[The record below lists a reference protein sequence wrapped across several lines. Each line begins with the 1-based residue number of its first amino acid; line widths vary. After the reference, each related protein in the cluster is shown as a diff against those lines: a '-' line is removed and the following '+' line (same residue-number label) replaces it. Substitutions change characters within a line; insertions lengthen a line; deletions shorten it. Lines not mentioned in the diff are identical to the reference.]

1 MATLVL
7 HTVGTAF
14 GGPIGGAIGSL
25 LGQSIDQQLFGSGK
39 GPHLGSLKV
48 QGSSYGS
55 PIPRLYGTMR
65 VAGSIVWAT
74 DLKESSSSGDFKG
87 QPGSLT
93 YSVSLAIAL
102 SSRPVTQVKRIWADG
117 KLVRGAAGDFKVG
130 CTFRFYAGDEQ
141 QQVDPLIASIETIGS
156 TPAYRGIALAVFED
170 LQLGDFGNRIPFF
183 TFEVESD
190 PSPPTITAILADAS
204 GGKIA
209 ASDQRNVVGYAAYGD
224 AIQPAVQP
232 FVDHFGIQLFDD
244 GQSLRAPTS
253 ASFDCLDTELGCS
266 ADLQPQ
272 PRAERSQVAA
282 RSLPTALTVE
292 YYDPARD
299 FQAAQSRASI
309 PSALAKTA
317 SEQLPAALDCGFARA
332 LTETALARQ
341 WAERD
346 TLRLRLPPPYLTLE
360 PGMFLK
366 RPNDTAYWTVSRTET
381 DGMAVIADLHS
392 RYGSFESMAS
402 DPGRVL
408 SSPDVE
414 VQPTQLAILEL
425 PDIDGTAGDAPQLS
439 IAASSAAG
447 AWKPVAVQIDTSGI
461 SQISQTAALPTI
473 LGVADT
479 VLGDGQSILFDE
491 RSSVDVQLTSHEH
504 WLQSCDDDA
513 LVNGGNL
520 AAVGTE
526 LIQFGKVET
535 LGAGKFRLSR
545 LLRGRRG
552 TEWAMGTHGA
562 GETFAMIDPTRLQP
576 VPVPVSAIGS
586 DLSATALG
594 LGDDAAVPVVHTV
607 SGEALKPPSPV
618 HLTAEFD
625 SAGNLNCSW
634 CRRSRSGWAWIDNV
648 DAPLGCSS
656 ELYTVQLQGSASR
669 LELQTNVASATF
681 RAADITTIGS
691 GMVLNVT
698 QVGDFAVSRPAT
710 IQINS

>member
-1 MATLVL
+1 VKFRSARELIRALATAAPEEQRRIIWSMTPADLLALDADFESWAHRNQLPPPDQGWRNWLMMAGRGFGKTRAGAEWIEGLARSRPGVRMALIGATIDEARRVMVEGVSGVL
-7 HTVGTAF
+7 SVA
-14 GGPIGGAIGSL
+14 ARNGSRVEWEPS
-25 LGQSIDQQLFGSGK
+25 LGRLTWRNGSEA
-39 GPHLGSLKV
+39 
-48 QGSSYGS
+48 Q
-55 PIPRLYGTMR
+55 IF
-65 VAGSIVWAT
+65 
-74 DLKESSSSGDFKG
+74 SGDN
-87 QPGSLT
+87 
-93 YSVSLAIAL
+93 
-102 SSRPVTQVKRIWADG
+102 ADG
-117 KLVRGAAGDFKVG
+117 LRGPEHDFAWV
-130 CTFRFYAGDEQ
+130 
-141 QQVDPLIASIETIGS
+141 
-156 TPAYRGIALAVFED
+156 
-170 LQLGDFGNRIPFF
+170 F

-272 PRAERSQVAA
+272 PRAARSQVAA

-317 SEQLPAALDCGFARA
+317 TEQLPAALDCGFARA

>member
-1 MATLVL
+1 VKFRSARELIRALATATPEEQRRIIWNMTPADLLALDADFESWAHRNQLPPPDQGWRNWLMMAGRGFGKTRAGAEWIEGLARSRPGVRMALIGATIDEARRVMVEGVSGVL
-7 HTVGTAF
+7 SVA
-14 GGPIGGAIGSL
+14 ARNGSRVEWEPS
-25 LGQSIDQQLFGSGK
+25 LGRLTWRNGSEA
-39 GPHLGSLKV
+39 
-48 QGSSYGS
+48 Q
-55 PIPRLYGTMR
+55 IF
-65 VAGSIVWAT
+65 
-74 DLKESSSSGDFKG
+74 SGDN
-87 QPGSLT
+87 
-93 YSVSLAIAL
+93 
-102 SSRPVTQVKRIWADG
+102 ADG
-117 KLVRGAAGDFKVG
+117 LRGPEHDFAWV
-130 CTFRFYAGDEQ
+130 
-141 QQVDPLIASIETIGS
+141 
-156 TPAYRGIALAVFED
+156 
-170 LQLGDFGNRIPFF
+170 F

-317 SEQLPAALDCGFARA
+317 TEQLPAALDCGFARA

-414 VQPTQLAILEL
+414 VQPTQVAAAAVVE
-425 PDIDGTAGDAPQLS
+425 APQVAQPGS
-439 IAASSAAG
+439 IAITVHLRVGAGLSSVERQRIQAALAKAG
-447 AWKPVAVQIDTSGI
+447 YSAVVVQQMPFSI
-461 SQISQTAALPTI
+461 SRSRIGYFREADRTAAEGLI
-473 LGVADT
+473 
-479 VLGDGQSILFDE
+479 
-491 RSSVDVQLTSHEH
+491 
-504 WLQSCDDDA
+504 
-513 LVNGGNL
+513 
-520 AAVGTE
+520 AA
-526 LIQFGKVET
+526 
-535 LGAGKFRLSR
+535 
-545 LLRGRRG
+545 LRGTQDVIELRDYSKLMSMPEPG
-552 TEWAMGTHGA
+552 
-562 GETFAMIDPTRLQP
+562 RL
-576 VPVPVSAIGS
+576 
-586 DLSATALG
+586 DL
-594 LGDDAAVPVVHTV
+594 
-607 SGEALKPPSPV
+607 
-618 HLTAEFD
+618 
-625 SAGNLNCSW
+625 W
-634 CRRSRSGWAWIDNV
+634 IRS
-648 DAPLGCSS
+648 
-656 ELYTVQLQGSASR
+656 
-669 LELQTNVASATF
+669 
-681 RAADITTIGS
+681 
-691 GMVLNVT
+691 
-698 QVGDFAVSRPAT
+698 
-710 IQINS
+710 

>member
-1 MATLVL
+1 MKFRSARELIRALATATPEEQRRIIWNMTPADLLALDADFESWAHRNQLPPPDQGWRNWLMMAGRGFGKTRAGAEWIEGLARSRPGVRMALIGATIDEARRVMVEGVSGVL
-7 HTVGTAF
+7 SVA
-14 GGPIGGAIGSL
+14 ARNGSRVEWEPS
-25 LGQSIDQQLFGSGK
+25 LGRLTWRNGSEA
-39 GPHLGSLKV
+39 
-48 QGSSYGS
+48 Q
-55 PIPRLYGTMR
+55 IF
-65 VAGSIVWAT
+65 
-74 DLKESSSSGDFKG
+74 SGDN
-87 QPGSLT
+87 
-93 YSVSLAIAL
+93 
-102 SSRPVTQVKRIWADG
+102 ADG
-117 KLVRGAAGDFKVG
+117 LRGPEHDFAWV
-130 CTFRFYAGDEQ
+130 
-141 QQVDPLIASIETIGS
+141 
-156 TPAYRGIALAVFED
+156 
-170 LQLGDFGNRIPFF
+170 F

-272 PRAERSQVAA
+272 PRAARSQVAA

-317 SEQLPAALDCGFARA
+317 TEQLPAALDCGFARA

>member
-1 MATLVL
+1 
-7 HTVGTAF
+7 
-14 GGPIGGAIGSL
+14 
-25 LGQSIDQQLFGSGK
+25 
-39 GPHLGSLKV
+39 
-48 QGSSYGS
+48 
-55 PIPRLYGTMR
+55 
-65 VAGSIVWAT
+65 
-74 DLKESSSSGDFKG
+74 
-87 QPGSLT
+87 
-93 YSVSLAIAL
+93 
-102 SSRPVTQVKRIWADG
+102 
-117 KLVRGAAGDFKVG
+117 
-130 CTFRFYAGDEQ
+130 
-141 QQVDPLIASIETIGS
+141 
-156 TPAYRGIALAVFED
+156 
-170 LQLGDFGNRIPFF
+170 
-183 TFEVESD
+183 
-190 PSPPTITAILADAS
+190 
-204 GGKIA
+204 
-209 ASDQRNVVGYAAYGD
+209 VGYAAYGD

-266 ADLQPQ
+266 ADSQPQ
-272 PRAERSQVAA
+272 PRAARSQVAA

-317 SEQLPAALDCGFARA
+317 TEQLPAALDCGFARA